1 MPLPSSFTTCMV
13 CIEQVLTEI
22 INGKISALPHHDQAD
37 NMNKNNKNNSLEEIL
52 ARKDY
57 IRMTEQLKEKVE
69 YIAHR
74 ICDKMFDLDIEE
86 SLSVDGVTIRPTS
99 VCSNVGG
106 YLFLA
111 ILNNDYVMGH
121 SLEDIG
127 KGYYYGG
134 DFTAWVQGASNKEAL
149 SFLHA
154 AKDIILKL
162 GEIEQK
168 QAEDIRQA
176 IDENDNITEF

>member
-1 MPLPSSFTTCMV
+1 
-13 CIEQVLTEI
+13 
-22 INGKISALPHHDQAD
+22 
-37 NMNKNNKNNSLEEIL
+37 MNNNSKNFSLDEIL

-57 IRMTEQLKEKVE
+57 IRMTELLKDKVE

-74 ICDKMFDLDIEE
+74 ICDKMFELDIEE
-86 SLSVDGVTIRPTS
+86 SLSVDGVTIIPTS

-111 ILNNDYVMGH
+111 ILDNDGDPSMPEQNSRRH

-127 KGYYYGG
+127 LGYYYGG
-134 DFTAWVQGASNKEAL
+134 DLTAWVQGASNKEAL

-154 AKDIILKL
+154 AKDFILKL

-176 IDENDNITEF
+176 VDENDNITEF

>member
-1 MPLPSSFTTCMV
+1 MNSKSK
-13 CIEQVLTEI
+13 
-22 INGKISALPHHDQAD
+22 NISLD
-37 NMNKNNKNNSLEEIL
+37 EIL
-52 ARKDY
+52 AREDY
-57 IRMTEQLKEKVE
+57 MRMTEHLKDKVE

-74 ICDKMFDLDIEE
+74 ICDKMFELDIEE
-86 SLSVDGVTIRPTS
+86 SLSVDGVTIEPTS

-111 ILNNDYVMGH
+111 ILDNASMQEQYIRRH

-127 KGYYYGG
+127 RGYYYGG
-134 DFTAWVQGASNKEAL
+134 DLTAWVQGASNKEAL

-162 GEIEQK
+162 GEIEQM
-168 QAEDIRQA
+168 QADDIKQA

>member
-1 MPLPSSFTTCMV
+1 
-13 CIEQVLTEI
+13 
-22 INGKISALPHHDQAD
+22 
-37 NMNKNNKNNSLEEIL
+37 MNKNNGKNNSLEEIL

-57 IRMTEQLKEKVE
+57 KRMTEQLKDKIE

-74 ICDKMFDLDIEE
+74 ICGKMFELDIEE
-86 SLSVDGVTIRPTS
+86 SLSVDGVTIKAS
-99 VCSNVGG
+99 SICSNVGS

-111 ILNNDYVMGH
+111 ILDKDYVMGH

-127 KGYYYGG
+127 HDYYYGG
-134 DFTAWVQGASNKEAL
+134 DYTARVQGASNKEAL
-149 SFLHA
+149 SFLNA
-154 AKDIILKL
+154 AKDFILKL

>member
-1 MPLPSSFTTCMV
+1 MV
-13 CIEQVLTEI
+13 CIEQVLTDK
-22 INGKISALPHHDQAD
+22 INGKISALPHHGQAST
-37 NMNKNNKNNSLEEIL
+37 MNNNSKNIRLDEIL

-57 IRMTEQLKEKVE
+57 VRMTEHLKDKVE

-74 ICDKMFDLDIEE
+74 ICDKMFELDIEE
-86 SLSVDGVTIRPTS
+86 SLSVDGMTIKPTS

-111 ILNNDYVMGH
+111 IVDNDSDPSMPEQNSRRH

-134 DFTAWVQGASNKEAL
+134 DITAWVQGASNKEAL

-154 AKDIILKL
+154 AKDFILKL
-162 GEIEQK
+162 GEIEQM
-168 QAEDIRQA
+168 QADDIKQA
-176 IDENDNITEF
+176 IDDNDNITEF

>member
-1 MPLPSSFTTCMV
+1 
-13 CIEQVLTEI
+13 
-22 INGKISALPHHDQAD
+22 
-37 NMNKNNKNNSLEEIL
+37 MNNNSKNISLDEIL

-57 IRMTEQLKEKVE
+57 NRMTELLKDKVE

-74 ICDKMFDLDIEE
+74 ICDKMFELDIEE
-86 SLSVDGVTIRPTS
+86 SLSVDGVTIQPTC

-106 YLFLA
+106 YIFLA
-111 ILNNDYVMGH
+111 ILDNDGDPSMPEQNSWRH

-127 KGYYYGG
+127 QGYYYGG

-154 AKDIILKL
+154 AKDFILKL

-176 IDENDNITEF
+176 VDENDNITEF

>member
-1 MPLPSSFTTCMV
+1 MNSNSK
-13 CIEQVLTEI
+13 
-22 INGKISALPHHDQAD
+22 NISLD
-37 NMNKNNKNNSLEEIL
+37 EIL

-57 IRMTEQLKEKVE
+57 MRMTEQLKDKVE

-74 ICDKMFDLDIEE
+74 ICDKMFELDIEE
-86 SLSVDGVTIRPTS
+86 SLSVDGVTIKPTS
-99 VCSNVGG
+99 VCSNMGG

-111 ILNNDYVMGH
+111 ILDNASMQEQYISRH

-127 KGYYYGG
+127 RGYYYGG

-162 GEIEQK
+162 GEIEQM
-168 QAEDIRQA
+168 QANEIKQA

>member
-1 MPLPSSFTTCMV
+1 
-13 CIEQVLTEI
+13 
-22 INGKISALPHHDQAD
+22 
-37 NMNKNNKNNSLEEIL
+37 MNKNNGKNNSLDEIL

-57 IRMTEQLKEKVE
+57 NRMTEQLREKVE
-69 YIAHR
+69 NIAHR
-74 ICDKMFDLDIEE
+74 ICDKMFELDIEE
-86 SLSVDGVTIRPTS
+86 SLSVDGVTIKPTC
-99 VCSNVGG
+99 VCSNMGG

-111 ILNNDYVMGH
+111 ILDNDGEQSMPEQYIRRH

-127 KGYYYGG
+127 RGYYYGG

-149 SFLHA
+149 AFLHA
-154 AKDIILKL
+154 AKGFILKL

-176 IDENDNITEF
+176 IDENDNITKF

>member
-1 MPLPSSFTTCMV
+1 MNNN
-13 CIEQVLTEI
+13 
-22 INGKISALPHHDQAD
+22 NGK
-37 NMNKNNKNNSLEEIL
+37 NKSLEEIL

-57 IRMTEQLKEKVE
+57 KRMTEQLKDKVQN
-69 YIAHR
+69 IAHR
-74 ICDKMFDLDIEE
+74 ICDKMFELDIEE
-86 SLSVDGVTIRPTS
+86 SISVDGVTIKPTC

-106 YLFLA
+106 YLYLA
-111 ILNNDYVMGH
+111 ILDNDGDPYMPAEYVRKH

-127 KGYYYGG
+127 HGYYYGG

-149 SFLHA
+149 SFLRA
-154 AKDIILKL
+154 AKDFILKL
-162 GEIEQK
+162 GEIEQQ

>member
-1 MPLPSSFTTCMV
+1 MNSNSK
-13 CIEQVLTEI
+13 
-22 INGKISALPHHDQAD
+22 NISLD
-37 NMNKNNKNNSLEEIL
+37 EIL

-57 IRMTEQLKEKVE
+57 MRMTEQLKDKVE

-74 ICDKMFDLDIEE
+74 ICDKMFELDIEE
-86 SLSVDGVTIRPTS
+86 SLSVDGVTIKPTS
-99 VCSNVGG
+99 VCSNMGG

-111 ILNNDYVMGH
+111 ILDNVGDTSMQEQNIRGH

-127 KGYYYGG
+127 RGYYYGC
-134 DFTAWVQGASNKEAL
+134 DLTAWVQGASNKEAL
-149 SFLHA
+149 TFLHA

-162 GEIEQK
+162 GEIEQM
-168 QAEDIRQA
+168 QAEDIKQA

>member
-1 MPLPSSFTTCMV
+1 
-13 CIEQVLTEI
+13 
-22 INGKISALPHHDQAD
+22 
-37 NMNKNNKNNSLEEIL
+37 MNNNSKNFSLDEIL

-57 IRMTEQLKEKVE
+57 IRMTELLKDKVE
-69 YIAHR
+69 NIAHR
-74 ICDKMFDLDIEE
+74 ICDKMFELDIEE
-86 SLSVDGVTIRPTS
+86 SLSVDGVTIKPTC

-106 YLFLA
+106 HLFLA
-111 ILNNDYVMGH
+111 ILDNDGDPSMPEQNSRRH

-127 KGYYYGG
+127 RGYYYGG

-154 AKDIILKL
+154 AKDFILKL

-176 IDENDNITEF
+176 VDENDNITEF